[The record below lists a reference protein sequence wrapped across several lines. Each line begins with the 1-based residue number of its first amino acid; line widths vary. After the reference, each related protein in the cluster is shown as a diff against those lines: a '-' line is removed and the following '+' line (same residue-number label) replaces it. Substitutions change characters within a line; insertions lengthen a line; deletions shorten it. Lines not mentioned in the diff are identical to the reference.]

1 METILC
7 PYCECRVRVSD
18 VDDEGGVCPECGAVI
33 TGSHLIRQAFGGDF
47 DDEEDDDDE
56 VKKGKR
62 STPGKALDDFDDDFD
77 DDFEEDD
84 DGDDDDF

>member
-18 VDDEGGVCPECGAVI
+18 VDDEGGVCPECGSVI
-33 TGSHLIRQAFGGDF
+33 TGSHLIRQAFGADF
-47 DDEEDDDDE
+47 DEEDDDDE

-62 STPGKALDDFDDDFD
+62 SKSRDDFDDDFD
-77 DDFEEDD
+77 DDDD
-84 DGDDDDF
+84 DDDDF

>member
-33 TGSHLIRQAFGGDF
+33 TGSHLIRQVF
-47 DDEEDDDDE
+47 DNDIIDDDDDE
-56 VKKGKR
+56 DEVKPKSR
-62 STPGKALDDFDDDFD
+62 RRDLDELDDFDEDFDEDEKEDEDEDDF
-77 DDFEEDD
+77 
-84 DGDDDDF
+84 